1 MNKLRKILA
10 FIRALLGF
18 LLNFKKKRLDGK
30 EEENEPVP
38 PASGGQ
44 EMFPAIVQPALPSL
58 VPDGI
63 GPAGFVGGPFG
74 GRVGVFGS
82 PVDTLGVRK
91 RSGEKLRQCYRQQL
105 AITAGYSLLL
115 YAAGSCLVKMIGV
128 SFNP

>member
-18 LLNFKKKRLDGK
+18 LLNFKKKRPDGK

-74 GRVGVFGS
+74 GRVGVFES
-82 PVDTLGVRK
+82 PVDTLGVRGYGGDMTG
-91 RSGEKLRQCYRQQL
+91 SGNKNSNSPSLP
-105 AITAGYSLLL
+105 AG
-115 YAAGSCLVKMIGV
+115 GC
-128 SFNP
+128 